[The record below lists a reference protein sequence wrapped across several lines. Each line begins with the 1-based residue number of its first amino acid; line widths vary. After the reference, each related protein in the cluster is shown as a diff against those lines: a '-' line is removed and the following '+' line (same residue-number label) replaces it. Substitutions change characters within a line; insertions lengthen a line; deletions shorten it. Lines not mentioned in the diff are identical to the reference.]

1 MYLVILDHVPGG
13 TGYLG
18 RLFDPEEFGKVLK
31 LAHQSMVECSCH
43 LEGKDGCYRCVYS
56 YGNQR
61 IQDDLS
67 RKRGIELFGAIV
79 DRLDNWERLID
90 GLVPLT
96 QSGRLEESEL
106 ESKFV
111 ASVKRYAQLNEGWHF
126 SEELVDTNVHY
137 MLTTVTGVTYHIQ
150 PQVELGVAQGFDR
163 ATRPDFLITATSVP
177 PDMELEREAIP
188 QLAIYLDGYQF
199 HASEQH
205 PRFGGD
211 ILKREQ
217 LRLHH
222 GYAVW
227 TLTWDDLVRFEEEMA
242 DSSSVEGADFL
253 KQAFQ
258 ARPTSEHVTKV
269 AQAIGHSLP
278 QSFGLYNNMSR
289 LMWWMSQPS
298 LENCRQDLLWS
309 LIGFQEKLSARYF
322 DSREEALREYLEGEE
337 RAPKKS
343 WDIWIPLTLPSRNN
357 AVFQLKLVANLE
369 QRELEVT
376 GRHSI

>member
-1 MYLVILDHVPGG
+1 M
-13 TGYLG
+13 
-18 RLFDPEEFGKVLK
+18 
-31 LAHQSMVECSCH
+31 
-43 LEGKDGCYRCVYS
+43 
-56 YGNQR
+56 
-61 IQDDLS
+61 
-67 RKRGIELFGAIV
+67 
-79 DRLDNWERLID
+79 
-90 GLVPLT
+90 
-96 QSGRLEESEL
+96 
-106 ESKFV
+106 
-111 ASVKRYAQLNEGWHF
+111 ASVKVRPIERGLAF
-126 SEELVDTNVHY
+126 FEELVDTNVHY
-137 MLTTVTGVTYHIQ
+137 MLTTATGVTYHIQ

-177 PDMELEREAIP
+177 EDMELETEAIP

-222 GYAVW
+222 GYTVW

-269 AQAIGHSLP
+269 AQATHSSLP
-278 QSFGLYNNMSR
+278 QSFDLYNNMSR

-298 LENCRQDLLWS
+298 LENCRQDLLRS
-309 LIGFQEKLSARYF
+309 LIGFQEKLFARSF
-322 DSREEALREYLEGEE
+322 DSREEALREYVEVKACSKAIFGCLDSTE
-337 RAPKKS
+337 
-343 WDIWIPLTLPSRNN
+343 PS
-357 AVFQLKLVANLE
+357 LKE
-369 QRELEVT
+369 
-376 GRHSI
+376 